1 MALLTFPWACCQILP
16 IGGWPCLVLGAA
28 GFLMEMMMHG
38 EYSLKEVLHW
48 IGGAL
53 VAAVISAFAVT
64 YLIDNVVMRDEN
76 EGGLKADQGF
86 LKQ

>member
-1 MALLTFPWACCQILP
+1 
-16 IGGWPCLVLGAA
+16 
-28 GFLMEMMMHG
+28 MEMMVHG

-76 EGGLKADQGF
+76 EGGLDAGRGF
-86 LKQ
+86 QKQ